1 MLRIVG
7 GAFGKLPNICK
18 LCVHKRMC
26 TEMETKQSNRIQ
38 TSILNAA
45 EKKALVYLAG
55 KQPKWVNSDTLT
67 FIGFIGAVLVGAGYL
82 LSNLSIQWLWLSN
95 FGLLVNWYGDS
106 LDGTIARVRKQ
117 QRPIYG
123 FYLDHTVDCVNEMIM
138 FCCAGASVMCHNFI
152 AALFCYI
159 FYLLLTNNVNV
170 NAHLR
175 GEFKLTYAKLGPTEF
190 RIIIFLANLVFMYIP
205 GVRDFDRLWTILG
218 RTISVGSL
226 DLVAAGIALILA
238 VIYFVT
244 IFSDAHYYAKLDPR
258 PKAKDEE

>member
-1 MLRIVG
+1 
-7 GAFGKLPNICK
+7 
-18 LCVHKRMC
+18 
-26 TEMETKQSNRIQ
+26 METKQSNRIQ

-45 EKKALVYLAG
+45 EKKALVWLAG
-55 KQPKWVNSDTLT
+55 KQPKWVNSDHLT
-67 FIGFIGAVLVGAGYL
+67 FVGFLGAVFVGAGYL
-82 LSNLSIQWLWLSN
+82 LSNLDMNWLWLSN
-95 FGLLVNWYGDS
+95 FGMLVNWYGDS

-138 FCCAGASVMCHNFI
+138 FCCAGLSAMCHNFLAPVI
-152 AALFCYI
+152 CYI

-190 RIIIFLANLVFMYIP
+190 RIIIILANLVFMYIP
-205 GVRDFDRLWTILG
+205 VVRDFDKLWMIFGKPL
-218 RTISVGSL
+218 RVGAI
-226 DLVAAGIALILA
+226 DLVATGIALILA

-244 IFSDAHYYAKLDPR
+244 IISDAHYYSKIDPR
-258 PKAKDEE
+258 PTNSDEEK